1 MGKHIPHLRISKSI
15 MWAAG
20 LFLAFLLFFPVKA
33 GAAET
38 AATSSNGY
46 YMYFS
51 VDNTIYRMHTKTGS
65 VKKIRQISE
74 VAYVDDISY
83 YKGYLYFTG
92 NTYSGSDGMELYI
105 CRVKKN
111 GKSFQKLGD
120 GYGCRIYGGK
130 IYYTRGMNVDEYG
143 SPQTKTIGIAR
154 MKLNGKSKTSLLS
167 VHEEDAGIL
176 GMEIAGGKIYYVERG
191 KASKPLYS
199 CSLKGKNEADITYA
213 NSVKT
218 DGKQIYYTTETSV
231 YRYKNGTS
239 EWICPVAQQS
249 GESRTA
255 LLGAR
260 NGWVY
265 LADHIYGGTPS
276 FYRVKASTG
285 AKKTLASYD
294 AREMSI
300 GKGKCLVVHRV
311 IPFDG
316 RYDYVCSRITTAGK
330 MKKTIRKYYRS

>member
-1 MGKHIPHLRISKSI
+1 MLPAEGGGLEVPMGKHIPHLRISKSI
-15 MWAAG
+15 MWEAG

-191 KASKPLYS
+191 KASK
-199 CSLKGKNEADITYA
+199 
-213 NSVKT
+213 NS
-218 DGKQIYYTTETSV
+218 
-231 YRYKNGTS
+231 
-239 EWICPVAQQS
+239 
-249 GESRTA
+249 TA
-255 LLGAR
+255 AL
-260 NGWVY
+260 
-265 LADHIYGGTPS
+265 S
-276 FYRVKASTG
+276 K
-285 AKKTLASYD
+285 
-294 AREMSI
+294 
-300 GKGKCLVVHRV
+300 
-311 IPFDG
+311 
-316 RYDYVCSRITTAGK
+316 GK
-330 MKKTIRKYYRS
+330 MKPISLTQIP